1 MGRVSGRAVEMKRIC
16 WLIVA
21 TLLGACTP
29 APQFIDGAG
38 NNVSLSA
45 LTGKPLLVNYFAPW
59 CAPCLREM
67 PRLNALAAEGQ
78 IAVVA
83 INYDPTTPA
92 ELGQLATRY
101 EIKVPLLIANAD
113 ASLPFPRPG
122 ALPTSYLL
130 DSEGKLKQTLV
141 GELDQQQIEMLRA
154 AASSLSH

>member
-1 MGRVSGRAVEMKRIC
+1 MKPIC
-16 WLIVA
+16 WLLVA
-21 TLLGACTP
+21 ALPGSCTP
-29 APQFIDGAG
+29 APQFTDGTG
-38 NNVSLSA
+38 KNLSLSA

>member
-1 MGRVSGRAVEMKRIC
+1 MVRVSGSGKELKRIC

-21 TLLGACTP
+21 GLLGACTP
-29 APQFIDGAG
+29 AAEFTDAKGQP
-38 NNVSLSA
+38 VSLRHFA
-45 LTGKPLLVNYFAPW
+45 GKPLLVNYFAPW

-67 PRLNALAAEGQ
+67 PYLNALAAEGQ

-83 INYDPTTPA
+83 INYDPTTSA
-92 ELGQLATRY
+92 ELGKLAAQYR
-101 EIKVPLLIANAD
+101 IKVPLLIANAD

-141 GELDQQQIEMLRA
+141 GELDPSKIEMLKA
-154 AASSLSH
+154 TASSLSH

>member
-1 MGRVSGRAVEMKRIC
+1 MKRIC

-21 TLLGACTP
+21 ALLGACTP

-38 NNVSLSA
+38 KKLSLSA
-45 LTGKPLLVNYFAPW
+45 LAGKPLLINYFAPW

>member
-1 MGRVSGRAVEMKRIC
+1 MA
-16 WLIVA
+16 A
-21 TLLGACTP
+21 LLGACTP
-29 APQFIDGAG
+29 APQFTDGTG
-38 NNVSLSA
+38 KNLSLSA

>member
-21 TLLGACTP
+21 ALLGACTP
-29 APQFIDGAG
+29 APQFTDGTG
-38 NNVSLSA
+38 KNLSLSA
-45 LTGKPLLVNYFAPW
+45 LAGKPLLVNYFAPW

>member
-1 MGRVSGRAVEMKRIC
+1 MKRIC

-21 TLLGACTP
+21 ALLGACTP
-29 APQFIDGAG
+29 APQFIDGTG
-38 NNVSLSA
+38 KNVSLSA
-45 LTGKPLLVNYFAPW
+45 LAGKPLLVNYFAPW

>member
-1 MGRVSGRAVEMKRIC
+1 MKRIC

-21 TLLGACTP
+21 ALLGACTP

-38 NNVSLSA
+38 KKLSLSA

-101 EIKVPLLIANAD
+101 EIKVPLLIANED
-113 ASLPFPRPG
+113 AKLPFPRPG

>member
-1 MGRVSGRAVEMKRIC
+1 MVRVSGSGKELKRIC

-21 TLLGACTP
+21 GLLGACTP
-29 APQFIDGAG
+29 TPEFTDATGQP
-38 NNVSLSA
+38 VSLRHFA
-45 LTGKPLLVNYFAPW
+45 GKPLLVNYFAPW

-67 PRLNALAAEGQ
+67 PRLNGLAAEGQ

-83 INYDPTTPA
+83 INYDPTTPT

-101 EIKVPLLIANAD
+101 EIKVPLLIANAE

-130 DSEGKLKQTLV
+130 DSEGKLKQTQV
-141 GELDQQQIEMLRA
+141 GELDPSKIEMIKA

>member
-1 MGRVSGRAVEMKRIC
+1 MVRVSGSGKELKRIC

-21 TLLGACTP
+21 GLLGACTP
-29 APQFIDGAG
+29 AAEFIDATGQPI
-38 NNVSLSA
+38 SLRHFA
-45 LTGKPLLVNYFAPW
+45 GKPLLVNYFAPW

-67 PRLNALAAEGQ
+67 PHLNALAAEGE

-92 ELGQLATRY
+92 ELSKLAKQSQIR
-101 EIKVPLLIANAD
+101 VPLLIANAK
-113 ASLPFPRPG
+113 ASLPFPRPD

-141 GELDQQQIEMLRA
+141 GELDQQQIEMLKA
-154 AASSLSH
+154 TASSMSH

>member
-1 MGRVSGRAVEMKRIC
+1 MKRIC

-21 TLLGACTP
+21 ALLGACTP
-29 APQFIDGAG
+29 APQFTDGAG

>member
-1 MGRVSGRAVEMKRIC
+1 MVRVSGSGKELKRIC

-21 TLLGACTP
+21 GLLGACTP
-29 APQFIDGAG
+29 APEFTDAIGQP
-38 NNVSLSA
+38 VSLRHFA
-45 LTGKPLLVNYFAPW
+45 GKPLLVNYFAPW

-67 PRLNALAAEGQ
+67 PRLNGLAAEGQ

-113 ASLPFPRPG
+113 ASLPFSRPG

-141 GELDQQQIEMLRA
+141 GELDPSKIEMLKA
-154 AASSLSH
+154 TASSLSH

>member
-1 MGRVSGRAVEMKRIC
+1 MVRVSSSGKELKRIC

-21 TLLGACTP
+21 GLLAACTP
-29 APQFIDGAG
+29 AAEFTDAKGQP
-38 NNVSLSA
+38 VSLRHFV
-45 LTGKPLLVNYFAPW
+45 GKPLLINYFAPW
-59 CAPCLREM
+59 CTPCLREM

-101 EIKVPLLIANAD
+101 EIKVPLLIATAD
-113 ASLPFPRPG
+113 AKLPFPRPG

-141 GELDQQQIEMLRA
+141 GELDQQQVEMLKA
-154 AASSLSH
+154 TASRLSH

>member
-1 MGRVSGRAVEMKRIC
+1 MVRVSGSGKELKRIC

-21 TLLGACTP
+21 GLLGACTP
-29 APQFIDGAG
+29 APEFIAATGQP
-38 NNVSLSA
+38 VSLRHFA
-45 LTGKPLLVNYFAPW
+45 GKPLLVNYFAPW

-67 PRLNALAAEGQ
+67 PRLNGLAAEGQ

-101 EIKVPLLIANAD
+101 EIKVPLLIANAE

-141 GELDQQQIEMLRA
+141 GELDPSKIEMLKS

>member
-1 MGRVSGRAVEMKRIC
+1 MKRIC

-21 TLLGACTP
+21 ALLGACTP
-29 APQFIDGAG
+29 APQFTDGAG
-38 NNVSLSA
+38 NNLSLSA

-154 AASSLSH
+154 VASSLSH